1 MISQR
6 AFVLHVRP
14 YRETS
19 ALVDFFTPAQGLI
32 RCVARKSKI
41 PLQPFTPYQ
50 ITYQDQGE
58 LKQLRDYAFAGAVI
72 SLHNEALFSGFY
84 LNELLVRTLQR
95 DLDAHNVFET
105 YEAALTLLCSGDVE
119 PVLRGFELSL
129 LGFLGH
135 HYDWQHD
142 LQSGQALQ
150 DETFYRFVD
159 EQGLCRV
166 SHEYATRYPTFCFSG
181 KVLKA
186 MARGELQ
193 DISVRR
199 AAKRIFGQA
208 IAPWL
213 GDKPLKARELYKQY
227 MELKA

>member
-1 MISQR
+1 MINQR
-6 AFVLHVRP
+6 AFVLHARP

-32 RCVARKSKI
+32 RCVVRKTKT
-41 PLQPFTPYQ
+41 PLQAFIPYQ
-50 ITYQDQGE
+50 IAYRDQGE
-58 LKQLRDYAFAGAVI
+58 LKQLREYAIAGAQI
-72 SLHNEALFSGFY
+72 HLHNEALFSGFY
-84 LNELLVRTLQR
+84 LNELLMRTLQR
-95 DLDAHNVFET
+95 DLEAHNVFAT
-105 YEAALTLLCSGDVE
+105 YEAALTLLSQNDVE
-119 PVLRGFELSL
+119 PVLRGFELAL

-135 HYDWQHD
+135 HYDWLHD
-142 LQSGQALQ
+142 VQNGQPLQ
-150 DETFYRFVD
+150 DDSFYRFID

-166 SHEYATRYPTFCFSG
+166 SHDYAARYPTFCFSG

-193 DISVRR
+193 DINVRR

-208 IAPWL
+208 IHPWL
-213 GDKPLKARELYKQY
+213 GDKPLKARELYKQF

>member
-6 AFVLHVRP
+6 AFVLHSRA

-19 ALVDFFTPAQGLI
+19 ALVDFFTPEHGLI
-32 RCVARKSKI
+32 RCVARKSNI
-41 PLQPFTPYQ
+41 PLQPFTPYH
-50 ITYQDQGE
+50 IDYREQGD
-58 LKQLRDYAFAGAVI
+58 LKQLRDYVI
-72 SLHNEALFSGFY
+72 SGAAIGLHNEALFSGFY

-95 DLDAHNVFET
+95 DLEAHNVFDT
-105 YEAALTLLCSGDVE
+105 YAAALTLLSTNDVE
-119 PVLRGFELSL
+119 PVLRGFELAL

-142 LQSGQALQ
+142 VQNGQPLL
-150 DETFYRFVD
+150 DESFYRFVD

-166 SHEYATRYPTFCFSG
+166 SADYAQRYPTFCFSG

-193 DISVRR
+193 DKSVRR

-208 IAPWL
+208 IHPWL
-213 GDKPLKARELYKQY
+213 GDKPLKARELYKQF